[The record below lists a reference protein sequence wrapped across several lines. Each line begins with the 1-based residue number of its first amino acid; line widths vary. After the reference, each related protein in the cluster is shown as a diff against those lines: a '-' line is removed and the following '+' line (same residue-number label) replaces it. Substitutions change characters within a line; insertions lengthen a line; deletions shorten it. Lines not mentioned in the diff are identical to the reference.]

1 MAAPRGLSQPPTSFI
16 GFWRQGIHRVPFLT
30 WQHQDNHTAH
40 PTHPNPHQTPTET
53 TPTGMTPQDPARNS
67 GQVGHRCSRSLCS
80 SQPANQPPA
89 ARQLETT
96 HHPCTPEQED
106 KELAG
111 GPARKPSPAVL
122 AGCHHQPTISG
133 LLLAAAPTLTAGD
146 APWELNSVR
155 GHPPDPT
162 PLPTHHP
169 RRTPKL
175 PAPGW

>member
-1 MAAPRGLSQPPTSFI
+1 LATPRQSHST
-16 GFWRQGIHRVPFLT
+16 
-30 WQHQDNHTAH
+30 
-40 PTHPNPHQTPTET
+40 PNPPEPTPN
-53 TPTGMTPQDPARNS
+53 PNRDPARNS